1 MVTRVA
7 VLDDYQRVA
16 AGLADWG
23 SVPGDVVFFHDHL
36 TGEDEVAA
44 RLEGFDVVVAMRERT
59 PFRESLLARLPA
71 LRLLVTTGPHNAAI
85 DLAAAHRRGIVVSAT
100 RADPHGTPEL
110 AWGLVLALLRHVPTE
125 DRGVKEGAWQ
135 LTIGTGLAGRTL
147 GVLGLGRVG
156 SAVAAV
162 GGAFGMRV
170 IAWSPHLTLER
181 AAAAGA
187 QFVDRDRL
195 FAESDVLT
203 VHVVL
208 GEGTRG
214 LVGAS
219 ELALMKH
226 TAYLINTS
234 RGPIVDES
242 ALVAALEE
250 GSLAGAGLDV
260 YDVEPL
266 PAGHPLL
273 TAPNTVLTPHIGYVT
288 DTGYRTMY
296 ADAVEDI
303 AAYLDGKPL
312 REL

>member
-1 MVTRVA
+1 MTRVA

-16 AGLADWG
+16 GSLADWG

-36 TGEDEVAA
+36 ATEDELVA

-59 PFRESLLARLPA
+59 PFPESLLARLPA
-71 LRLLVTTGPHNAAI
+71 LRLLVTTGPRNAAI
-85 DLAAAHRRGIVVSAT
+85 DLAAAHHRGIVVSGT
-100 RADPHGTPEL
+100 RADPQGTPEL
-110 AWGLVLALLRHVPTE
+110 TWGLVLALLRHVPAE
-125 DRGVKEGAWQ
+125 DRGVREGAWQ
-135 LTIGTGLAGRTL
+135 RTIGTGLAGKKL

-156 SAVAAV
+156 AVVAPV

-170 IAWSPHLTLER
+170 IAWSPHLTRER

-187 QFVDRDRL
+187 AFVERDRL
-195 FAESDVLT
+195 FEESDVLT

-214 LVGAS
+214 LVGPA
-219 ELALMKH
+219 ELALMKR

-234 RGPIVDES
+234 RGPIVDEA
-242 ALVAALEE
+242 ALVTALEE
-250 GSLAGAGLDV
+250 GSIAGAGLDV

-288 DTGYRTMY
+288 DTGYRAMY
-296 ADAVEDI
+296 TDAVHDI